1 MDDNTNNHGRT
12 LFKDLCLVGNV
23 KPVNG
28 LKFGRRVFVND
39 FTFLRSNGK
48 SQIDYCMTNEYGRR
62 LINKF
67 DILSDNWHI
76 SDHRPISL
84 EIEIEV
90 SIDTGGLVK
99 RADDLNWTNNQS
111 TIEVQQFKGTYDVEA
126 IKNDLLTRKDELEKS
141 VEHFIE
147 DNDVQGAIDTFDEH
161 IKKVHRENKK
171 RRGAVETP
179 EPINFAEVN
188 DAFEKFITSL
198 SDSKSSDAENQA
210 LLELYIAERKK
221 ITKEALI
228 KDNEKWNVVL
238 TNYDAKAFWKLV
250 DWKGSMNSNKALN
263 SPTMKQFEIFFEDL
277 YKCRN
282 QDELREI
289 MEITTESE
297 VPGLD
302 QPINEEEIKKAFT
315 DMKKSG
321 FDYSLPILSIFVTY
335 FTALLVTMLNTIF
348 TVKYPVSLAYSLLS
362 LIPKKGNLML
372 PKNWRGIQMMKT
384 LACLYDRI
392 IANRLKPWLN
402 FHIDQTAFQK
412 GKSTLIHIFT
422 LRILI
427 DVARKLNITLY
438 IGSVDIEKAFDH
450 VPRSLLLKKLVKL
463 GIGKVM
469 LFALKQL
476 YLYSIC
482 VIKFQGELSDSFRM
496 YRGVRQGAAS
506 SVLFF
511 IAFMDDLFEHLESK
525 CSIEGFLQDIH
536 VLIHADDTI
545 ILSTSR
551 TQFIQKCNETIN
563 FFSKNKL
570 NQINHR

>member
-1 MDDNTNNHGRT
+1 M
-12 LFKDLCLVGNV
+12 
-23 KPVNG
+23 
-28 LKFGRRVFVND
+28 
-39 FTFLRSNGK
+39 
-48 SQIDYCMTNEYGRR
+48 
-62 LINKF
+62 
-67 DILSDNWHI
+67 
-76 SDHRPISL
+76 
-84 EIEIEV
+84 
-90 SIDTGGLVK
+90 
-99 RADDLNWTNNQS
+99 
-111 TIEVQQFKGTYDVEA
+111 
-126 IKNDLLTRKDELEKS
+126 
-141 VEHFIE
+141 EHFIE
-147 DNDVQGAIDTFDEH
+147 ENDVQGAIDIFDEH

-171 RRGAVETP
+171 RRGAPEAP

-210 LLELYIAERKK
+210 LLELYIIERKK

-228 KDNEKWNVVL
+228 RDNEKWKDVL
-238 TNYDAKAFWKLV
+238 TNYDAKAFWKMV

-263 SPTMKQFEIFFEDL
+263 SPTMKEFEIFFEDL

-289 MEITTESE
+289 MEITTECE

-321 FDYSLPILSIFVTY
+321 SDYSLPVLSVFITY
-335 FTALLVTMLNTIF
+335 FTALLVTMLNSIF
-348 TVKYPVSLAYSLLS
+348 TVKYPVSLAFSLLS

-427 DVARKLNITLY
+427 DVARKLNVTLY

-463 GIGKVM
+463 GIGKAM

-551 TQFIQKCNETIN
+551 SQFIQKCNESIN

-570 NQINHR
+570 NLNIDKSFFLIINPKKVALS